1 MKLPYNPDDK
11 NSIIAYAKKLKG
23 KALCDVCDKD
33 LIKNNLK
40 GKGHYGQILEE
51 FYFFYKP
58 NSDSEPDFPL
68 AKLEL
73 KSSPLKR
80 LKNNEYRSK
89 ERLVLNII
97 NYVNVVNQ
105 DFENSDFVKKNSKE
119 IILKNIK
126 IKTIQKIICMFP

>member
-23 KALCDVCDKD
+23 KALCDVCDID

-73 KSSPLKR
+73 KSK
-80 LKNNEYRSK
+80 
-89 ERLVLNII
+89 LN
-97 NYVNVVNQ
+97 
-105 DFENSDFVKKNSKE
+105 FS
-119 IILKNIK
+119 
-126 IKTIQKIICMFP
+126 